1 MREETV
7 RDKCRICFLM
17 LLSIVFI
24 GWIGGWTRAL
34 KSGNEAYTSGDYH
47 AAQIAFREATL
58 QKPDSPL
65 THYNLGTALYRS
77 GQFNKAIEAFRESL
91 SKHTEKAE
99 ATLRLAHIYYNLGNA
114 EFKNGDLGRAIDAY
128 THSLRLNPGDTDAQ
142 HNRALAL
149 QLAEQQADLVQQ
161 QRANRDTEPPMEP
174 NDIGEAEA
182 AQLLEH
188 LKKNENTRRQKLLQ
202 QQRKS
207 GYRRSKDW

>member
-1 MREETV
+1 M
-7 RDKCRICFLM
+7 RDKCIICFLI
-17 LLSIVFI
+17 LLSVVLV

-47 AAQIAFREATL
+47 AAKIAFREATL

-65 THYNLGTALYRS
+65 AHYNLGTALYRN
-77 GQFNKAIEAFRESL
+77 GQFNEAIEAFRESL
-91 SKHTEKAE
+91 AKHNEKAE
-99 ATLRLAHIYYNLGNA
+99 ATLRLAHIYYNLGNT
-114 EFKNGDLGRAIDAY
+114 EFKRGDLGRAIDAY
-128 THSLRLNPGDTDAQ
+128 RHSLRLNPDDTDTQ
-142 HNRALAL
+142 HNLALAL
-149 QLAEQQADLVQQ
+149 QLAEQQADLARQQ
-161 QRANRDTEPPMEP
+161 KANRDTEPQTEP

-188 LKKNENTRRQKLLQ
+188 LTKNENTRRQKLLQ

>member
-1 MREETV
+1 M
-7 RDKCRICFLM
+7 RDKCLTCFLI
-17 LLSIVFI
+17 LLSLVFV

-58 QKPDSPL
+58 QKPNSPL
-65 THYNLGTALYRS
+65 THYNLGTSLYRS
-77 GQFNKAIEAFRESL
+77 GRFSEAIEAFRESL
-91 SKHTEKAE
+91 TKHNEKAE
-99 ATLRLAHIYYNLGNA
+99 ATLNLAHIYYNLGNA
-114 EFKNGDLGRAIDAY
+114 EFKRGDLGRAIDAY
-128 THSLRLNPGDTDAQ
+128 KHSLRLNPDDTDAQ
-142 HNRALAL
+142 HNLALAL
-149 QLAEQQADLVQQ
+149 QLAEQQEDLAQQ
-161 QRANRDTEPPMEP
+161 QRRNRDTEPQTEP

-188 LKKNENTRRQKLLQ
+188 LTKNENTRRQKLLQ